1 MARARK
7 LLGVGAL
14 EQAGVLSPYSLEAG
28 SDPRYLGAAP
38 DRTEV
43 GLLRYK
49 PKKGASSRV
58 QNAIAGLRENRGG
71 SYDSLMA
78 DIDAGLSVDADSW
91 YNTEELRDWFV
102 NELGEQEGNA
112 EWTDFMNLMGA
123 TSPGN
128 KVPSNMRVASYYRNK
143 GPEWR
148 KENEQPLKE
157 GKLIPEKGSGYGH
170 KMQRL
175 HAQNVGK
182 LSSGDWDSSPEPGVP
197 VAKSKGYQN
206 PKARGFAGSL
216 MGGTKNIAAD
226 LHFTR
231 LMGMASGDPDW
242 LDTGPTISDSLA
254 NKLKE
259 THGRKIN
266 KYLQVNKNGD
276 TVFKAK
282 NAVKDGLVDINEIAD
297 EPSVWSS
304 APNDTEYAA
313 FEDFIYEVAQERGLT
328 GPQAQAALWMGA
340 AKRTGVA
347 DESQGTFMELFR
359 NRADKRAEET
369 GQTREQVISDFI
381 KNRGLLSV
389 PAMVGGAGL
398 LASGYSPESQGGPLN
413 LLRAN
418 DMGFRTDKPLY
429 HGTRHDEGFD
439 EFKPGRAGLSYFAED
454 IEYAKHFGP
463 TVGEFYL
470 KPGKQFDPVSNAS
483 HRKKMIELFNS
494 KGGWQQRAEGDGYNS
509 AKEFWMDMGIDDRDS
524 YLYDPRYDDDWEIL
538 DEPETDIL
546 FDLQNEGFDSF
557 RFYEDNNDKIVAQA
571 VADPSR
577 IRSVDAKFDP
587 KKKESGKLMASVAPA
602 PLLMSQD
609 DAIPDWREVYGSEV
623 NTEMPPSSFD
633 NKLEAA
639 RALGAG
645 FAGGILGDL
654 SRIGGYI
661 NPFSDVDSVDADAV
675 ALQNQVVRAL
685 SGGDVSPGA
694 QKYLEPIQQVD
705 EAQVGTL
712 SAIDRAMRVGGEEE
726 ADQYLK
732 RQFPRGYGI
741 ADVLNQYIN
750 PLSY

>member
-1 MARARK
+1 MARAKK
-7 LLGVGAL
+7 LSGVGAL
-14 EQAGVLSPYSLEAG
+14 EQAGLLNKEQLLTHNEPPGMFDSPYDLKAG

-43 GLLRYK
+43 GLFRYK
-49 PKKGASSRV
+49 PKKGTTSRAK
-58 QNAIAGLRENRGG
+58 NAIEGLKENRGG
-71 SYDSLMA
+71 SYDALMA

-91 YNTEELRDWFV
+91 YNTEELRDWFI
-102 NELGEQEGNA
+102 NELGEEQGNA
-112 EWTDFMNLMGA
+112 EWADFMNLMGA

-128 KVPSNMRVASYYRNK
+128 KVPSNIRVASYYRNK
-143 GPEWR
+143 GPEWIE
-148 KENEQPLKE
+148 KNIKKLKE
-157 GKLIPEKGSGYGH
+157 GKLVPPEGSGYGH

-182 LSSGDWDSSPEPGVP
+182 LYSGDWDSSPEPGVT

-282 NAVKDGLVDINEIAD
+282 NAVKDGLVSLDEIAD
-297 EPSVWSS
+297 EPSVWTS

-347 DESQGTFMELFR
+347 DESQGTFMQLFR

-381 KNRGLLSV
+381 KNRGLLNV
-389 PAMVGGAGL
+389 PVVAGGGAL
-398 LASGYSPESQGGPLN
+398 LGSLYSPE
-413 LLRAN
+413 
-418 DMGFRTDKPLY
+418 
-429 HGTRHDEGFD
+429 
-439 EFKPGRAGLSYFAED
+439 
-454 IEYAKHFGP
+454 
-463 TVGEFYL
+463 
-470 KPGKQFDPVSNAS
+470 
-483 HRKKMIELFNS
+483 
-494 KGGWQQRAEGDGYNS
+494 
-509 AKEFWMDMGIDDRDS
+509 
-524 YLYDPRYDDDWEIL
+524 
-538 DEPETDIL
+538 
-546 FDLQNEGFDSF
+546 
-557 RFYEDNNDKIVAQA
+557 
-571 VADPSR
+571 
-577 IRSVDAKFDP
+577 
-587 KKKESGKLMASVAPA
+587 APA
-602 PLLMSQD
+602 MPVD
-609 DAIPDWREVYGSEV
+609 DSIPDWREVYGSEV
-623 NTEMPPSSFD
+623 NTEMPPSAFD

-645 FAGGILGDL
+645 FTGGILGDL

-661 NPFSDVDSVDADAV
+661 NPFSDVESVDADAV

-741 ADVLNQYIN
+741 ADVLNQYLN